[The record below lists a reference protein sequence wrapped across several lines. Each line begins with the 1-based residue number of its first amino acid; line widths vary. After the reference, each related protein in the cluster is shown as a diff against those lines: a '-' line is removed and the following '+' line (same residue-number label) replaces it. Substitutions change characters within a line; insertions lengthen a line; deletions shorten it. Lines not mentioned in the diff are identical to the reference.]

1 MKLIEKKYQLWNV
14 SCSIF
19 ISYVFGSIIYKLQF
33 KIIVSV
39 EHKNKIHKSV
49 PNA

>member
-1 MKLIEKKYQLWNV
+1 M
-14 SCSIF
+14 SCNIF
-19 ISYVFGSIIYKLQF
+19 ISHVFGSIIYKPQF
-33 KIIVSV
+33 KIVVTV